1 MDHDNTAIALAIA
14 QHLMNGAARAIDVVN
29 RARLENR
36 AVSKTELLSLA
47 SEDDIE
53 RATEQAAIA
62 QAISQGR

>member
-1 MDHDNTAIALAIA
+1 MGHDNTAIALAIA